1 MEQYKNTGSQPAP
14 TALTKDPQGK
24 SQTQQLETKITT
36 LENFVHSQGKE
47 LLKLRRDISRLK
59 ADIDILSNQLSKRG

>member
-1 MEQYKNTGSQPAP
+1 MVMEQYKNTGSPAP
-14 TALTKDPQGK
+14 VVKATPGQ
-24 SQTQQLETKITT
+24 SQTQQLETKIAS